1 MKESIYL
8 ETTVVSYYTSKTT
21 RDIIVLAHQEITREW
36 WPKALKRYD
45 IFISEI
51 VIEEASAGDADAARK
66 RLEILKGFSH
76 LEMNHAVEKMAQVYV
91 EKLKVRPRSL
101 RDAVHLAVASVH
113 SLVYL
118 LEWTSAPIPN
128 GEVTCFPKGLR
139 WNFQ

>member
-8 ETTVVSYYTSKTT
+8 ETTVVSYYTSKNS
-21 RDIIVLAHQEITREW
+21 RDIIVLAHQEITHEW

-76 LEMNHAVEKMAQVYV
+76 L
-91 EKLKVRPRSL
+91 
-101 RDAVHLAVASVH
+101 
-113 SLVYL
+113 
-118 LEWTSAPIPN
+118 
-128 GEVTCFPKGLR
+128 
-139 WNFQ
+139 